1 MKLVEW
7 SMQGFEFGNC
17 NCAVGCP
24 CQFNALPTHGNC
36 RAHTFVQI
44 DQGKFGDVPLDGL
57 RWGIFGQWPGPIHLG
72 NGTFQVIVDERADAK
87 QRAALEAVAQ
97 GRETDPGK
105 LIWQVFSTTV
115 TKTLPTLFK
124 TIDLTIDLKARTA
137 QVKVPD
143 LIESSAASIK
153 NSMTGAD
160 HRARVTLPT
169 GFEFTEA
176 EFVSGKAKTTSGPI
190 ELSFD
195 NTHAHLAAIHWST
208 HGVVR

>member
-7 SMQGFEFGNC
+7 SLQGFEFGNC

-24 CQFNALPTHGNC
+24 CQFNALPTYGNC

-44 DQGKFGDVPLDGL
+44 EKGRFGDVPLDGL

-72 NGTFQVIVDERADAK
+72 NGTFQSIIDERANPA
-87 QRAALEAVAQ
+87 QRAALEAISH
-97 GRETDPGK
+97 GKETEPGK

-124 TIDLTIDLKARTA
+124 SIDLTIDLKARTA
-137 QVKVPD
+137 QVKVAG

-153 NSMTGAD
+153 NPMTGAD

-176 EFVSGKAKTTSGPI
+176 EFVSGKAKATSGPI
-190 ELSFD
+190 ELNFD
-195 NTHAHLAAIHWST
+195 DTHAHLAPIHWST

>member
-7 SMQGFEFGNC
+7 SMEGFQFANC

-24 CQFNALPTHGNC
+24 CQFNALPTHGHC

-44 DQGKFGDVPLDGL
+44 EKGRFGDVPLDGL

-72 NGTFQVIVDERADAK
+72 NGTFQVIVDERANAP
-87 QRAALEAVAQ
+87 QRAAIEAVGH
-97 GRETDPGK
+97 GRETEPGK

-115 TKTLPTLFK
+115 TTTLPTLYK
-124 TIDLTIDLKARTA
+124 SIDLVIDAKAGTA
-137 QVKVPD
+137 HVKVTG
-143 LIESSAASIK
+143 LIESSAAPII
-153 NSMTGAD
+153 NPMTNAA

-176 EFVSGKAKTTSGPI
+176 EFVSGKAKASSGPI
-190 ELSFD
+190 HLEFD
-195 NTHAHLAAIHWST
+195 STHAHLAKIHWST